1 MAIIRFLMLVAAFAA
16 LALPRL
22 GMSETDVRVESR
34 PGGAVAD
41 LPLTV
46 HESIQPFLRG
56 GVQVEELERDA
67 TPSGRPR
74 ESSDAKVLKG
84 VAGAGVSFFLSP
96 RHEIRTSYEY
106 QPQLGNVPGDHDAE
120 RSESKLG
127 IGYHFNF

>member
-1 MAIIRFLMLVAAFAA
+1 MAIIRFLMLIAAFAA
-16 LALPRL
+16 LALPRM

-56 GVQVEELERDA
+56 GAQAEELGPDL

-74 ESSDAKVLKG
+74 ESSDETILKG
-84 VAGAGVSFFLSP
+84 VVGAGVSFYLSP
-96 RHEIRTSYEY
+96 KHEIRTSYEY
-106 QPQLGNVPGDHDAE
+106 QPQLGNIPGDHDAE
-120 RSESKLG
+120 RSASKLG

>member
-1 MAIIRFLMLVAAFAA
+1 MAIIRFLMLIAAFAA

-22 GMSETDVRVESR
+22 GMSETEVRVESR
-34 PGGAVAD
+34 PSGVVAD

-56 GVQVEELERDA
+56 GAQVEELEPDL

-74 ESSDAKVLKG
+74 ESSDETILKG
-84 VAGAGVSFFLSP
+84 VVGAGVSFYLSP

-106 QPQLGNVPGDHDAE
+106 QPQLGDVPGDRDSE
-120 RSESKLG
+120 RSESHIG